1 MKSRSQ
7 FLALVLSIAAL
18 FTGVIS
24 AQSLSANES
33 VSVAIRGVPTSEQGR
48 ISGQYVVSGSGYLS
62 LPLLKDGI
70 KASGRSASSV
80 AKSIEAAYKK
90 AGMYKD
96 PRITIISN
104 QDVNDK
110 IEKER
115 QRGKELVNI
124 GGHVRASGP
133 KPYHNGMTLF
143 SAISA
148 AGGPDPFGAM
158 NRVELFHK
166 GRRKVYDMKK
176 AADMNVRVHPGD
188 IINVPEKNAFGR

>member
-1 MKSRSQ
+1 MKSISQ
-7 FLALVLSIAAL
+7 FIAIVVSILTLYVGMA
-18 FTGVIS
+18 S
-24 AQSLSANES
+24 AQSISANES
-33 VSVAIRGVPTSEQGR
+33 VTVSIRGVPQSEQGR
-48 ISGQYVVSGSGYLS
+48 ISGQYVVSSSGMLS

-80 AKSIEAAYKK
+80 AKSVEAAYKK

-110 IEKER
+110 INKESIR
-115 QRGKELVNI
+115 TQELVNI
-124 GGHVRASGP
+124 GGHVRSSGP
-133 KPYHNGMTLF
+133 KSYHNGMTLF

-148 AGGPDPFGAM
+148 AGGPDAFGAM

-166 GRRKVYDMKK
+166 GRKKIYNMKK
-176 AADMNVRVHPGD
+176 AADMNIRVFPGD
-188 IINVPEKNAFGR
+188 IINVPEKNAWGR

>member
-1 MKSRSQ
+1 MKSIPK
-7 FLALVLSIAAL
+7 FIAIFISVVTL
-18 FTGVIS
+18 FSSMAS
-24 AQSLSANES
+24 AQSISANES
-33 VSVAIRGVPTSEQGR
+33 VTVAIRGVPQSEQGR
-48 ISGQYVVSGSGYLS
+48 ISGQYVVSSSGMLS

-80 AKSIEAAYKK
+80 AKSVEAAYKK

-110 IEKER
+110 INKDGIR
-115 QRGKELVNI
+115 SRELVNI
-124 GGHVRASGP
+124 GGHVRSSGP

-166 GRRKVYDMKK
+166 GRKKIYNMKK
-176 AADMNVRVHPGD
+176 AADMNIRVYPGD
-188 IINVPEKNAFGR
+188 IINVPEKNGWGR